1 MTKSRGIGRGKWK
14 REPGKGMGKGSRRTI
29 GRPPKHGR
37 PEDGPTY
44 YLNKY
49 KHSERPKKCQRC
61 SQNAYYYHED
71 FHYLCAAHLL
81 DLVNIGG
88 MAFHWEDYPEVW
100 ERTEK
105 LLQREPKVFGTALN
119 MDVDTPD
126 AVTDQRKL
134 GG

>member
-1 MTKSRGIGRGKWK
+1 MTKSRGIGRGRYDRSKAK
-14 REPGKGMGKGSRRTI
+14 RGKHY

-49 KHSERPKKCQRC
+49 KTTQRPRKCSRC

-71 FHYLCAAHLL
+71 FGNLCAPHLL

-88 MAFHWEDYPEVW
+88 LAFDWEDYPEVW
-100 ERTEK
+100 QRTER
-105 LLQREPKVFGTALN
+105 LLQREAPKYSTVKN
-119 MDVDTPD
+119 VDVDMNNAAPWED
-126 AVTDQRKL
+126 PLD
-134 GG
+134 GFYED